1 MEDSDF
7 YNDIAEQ
14 RKELLAPLEKDVV
27 ETVFTHK
34 DGTTTAEKFQ
44 IGERIESFK
53 AAVESKEA
61 EIKQLWREWEKVQEQ
76 IVDLGIEVLGPEV
89 FKEGSVIVGTEKK
102 GYRKEMELLDKE
114 HETWLEDMQKEIN
127 RIGQEAI
134 DKMTAAEKVRFYN
147 LSLQLT
153 TSKMTVCRR

>member
-1 MEDSDF
+1 MEDSGF
-7 YNDIAEQ
+7 YENIAEQ
-14 RKELLAPLEKDVV
+14 RKELLAPLEQDVV

-44 IGERIESFK
+44 IGERIELFQ
-53 AAVESKEA
+53 ATIESKEA
-61 EIKQLWREWEKVQEQ
+61 EIKQLWLEWEKIQKQ

-89 FKEGSVIVGTEKK
+89 FKEGSVNIGTEKK

-114 HETWLEDMQKEIN
+114 YETWLEDIQKEID

-134 DKMTAAEKVRFYN
+134 DKMTAAEKVRSYH
-147 LSLQLT
+147 LSL
-153 TSKMTVCRR
+153 